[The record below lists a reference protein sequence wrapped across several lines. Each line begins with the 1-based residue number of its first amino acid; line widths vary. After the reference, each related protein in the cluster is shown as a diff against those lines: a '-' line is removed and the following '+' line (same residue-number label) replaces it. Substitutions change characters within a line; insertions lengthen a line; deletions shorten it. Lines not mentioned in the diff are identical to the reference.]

1 MPYRVIRLFAVLAAV
16 GAATGS
22 MALPEHR
29 IVLTVIAAELA
40 VLAFA
45 AHLFTNN
52 FERLVATR
60 YLRRP
65 QPSRRIRLGLT
76 LSLIGLPVSALL
88 FGLGHAHSRTLETVS
103 AGLTVASALCA
114 VVFTLLQLFTVF
126 ISFSTFG
133 VALGVASLVVVLAVT
148 SGFEREF
155 QEKVLAVNGHLII
168 TSYGLPEPDEA
179 RREADEMARK
189 LKGLRGVTRIEKFS
203 LSPGEVMIGKVGA
216 TLKGV
221 DLSQGAPD
229 LRRALVDGSVD
240 NLGVPATCQAA
251 PLLPGEDAGPAES
264 AGRMVVGEELARKL
278 KIKVGSCLRVLV
290 PFPESGATTPPS
302 YAFKVVGRFHF
313 GFNEYDTRLAYINIE
328 DARRL
333 SGARQSLFGV
343 EVRFAD
349 PVAAIG
355 LVGEVEERLGHA
367 YKVMDW
373 RTLNTNLFTAL
384 TMQKVVISII
394 LLIII
399 VVASFNILASL
410 YLIVRTKKREIAI
423 LGAMGSRT
431 RPIVGIFLVAGAMVG
446 LAGGAL
452 GLGFG
457 LIICKVI
464 ARFGYNLDPKV
475 YLIEH
480 LPIEISTV
488 ELLLVP
494 AVAIFI
500 SLVATLYPAIKAS
513 RQNTL
518 DGLRYD

>member
-1 MPYRVIRLFAVLAAV
+1 MPYRVIRFFAVVAAV
-16 GAATGS
+16 AAAAGS
-22 MALPEHR
+22 IALPAHR
-29 IVLTVIAAELA
+29 TVLTVAAAELA

-45 AHLFTNN
+45 AHLFTHD

-65 QPSRRIRLGLT
+65 SPSRAIRMGLGLSLLGIP
-76 LSLIGLPVSALL
+76 LSGIV
-88 FGLGHAHSRTLETVS
+88 FWLGHAHSRTLETMGATFIVG
-103 AGLTVASALCA
+103 AALCA
-114 VVFTLLQLFTVF
+114 VVFVLLHLFNVF

-155 QEKVLAVNGHLII
+155 QEKVLGVNGHLII

-179 RREADEMARK
+179 RREADEMAQK

-221 DLSQGAPD
+221 DLSQGARD
-229 LRRALVDGSVD
+229 LRRALLDGSVD
-240 NLGVPATCQAA
+240 NLGVPATCQAP

-264 AGRMVVGEELARKL
+264 AGRMILGEELARKL
-278 KIKVGSCLRVLV
+278 KIKVGDCLRVLV
-290 PFPESGATTPPS
+290 PFPENGATTPPS

-349 PVAAIG
+349 PLAAIG

-457 LIICKVI
+457 LIICRVI
-464 ARFGYNLDPKV
+464 ARFGYSLDPKV

-500 SLVATLYPAIKAS
+500 SLTATLYPAIKAS